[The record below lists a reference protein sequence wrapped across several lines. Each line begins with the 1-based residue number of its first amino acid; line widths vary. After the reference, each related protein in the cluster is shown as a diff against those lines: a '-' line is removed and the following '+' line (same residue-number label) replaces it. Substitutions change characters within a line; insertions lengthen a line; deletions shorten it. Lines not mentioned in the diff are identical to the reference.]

1 MGLRDLAQSDL
12 GKILRDETS
21 GFGWPITITDPD
33 GVTANLIGF
42 SDDISQIIDPDTG
55 QSVSGRMASVAL
67 PMDSFSPEGMGL
79 PQGIADSAS
88 KPWIIEFLDILGKS
102 HKFKVAESNP
112 DRALG
117 VVICRLEVYKT

>member
-21 GFGWPITITDPD
+21 GFGWPITVTNPD
-33 GVTANLIGF
+33 GVTANLVGF
-42 SDDISQIIDPDTG
+42 SNDISQVIDPDTG

-67 PMDSFSPEGMGL
+67 PMDAFAPEGMEL
-79 PQGIADSAS
+79 PQGIADSGS
-88 KPWIIEFLDILGKS
+88 KPWIVEFLDILGKS
-102 HKFKVAESNP
+102 HRFKVAESNP

-117 VVICRLEVYKT
+117 LVNCRLEVYKT